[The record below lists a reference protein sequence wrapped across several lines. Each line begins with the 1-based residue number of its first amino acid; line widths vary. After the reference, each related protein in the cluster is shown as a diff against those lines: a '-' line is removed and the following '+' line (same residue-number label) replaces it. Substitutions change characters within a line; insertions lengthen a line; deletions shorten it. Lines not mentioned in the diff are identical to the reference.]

1 MALKISANS
10 FTSSILQLNQGKEK
24 IATIAVKRKTDF
36 DTLRCENSRTF
47 QNWKADR
54 LLKEC

>member
-24 IATIAVKRKTDF
+24 IAMIAVKK
-36 DTLRCENSRTF
+36 
-47 QNWKADR
+47 KDR
-54 LLKEC
+54 F